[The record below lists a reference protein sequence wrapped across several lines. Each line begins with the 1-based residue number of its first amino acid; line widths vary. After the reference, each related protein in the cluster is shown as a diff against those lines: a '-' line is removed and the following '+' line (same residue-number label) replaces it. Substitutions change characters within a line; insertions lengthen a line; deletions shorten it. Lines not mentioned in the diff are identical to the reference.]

1 MHCIVQKLVNV
12 ALDVGSQSVHIG
24 IRRKTA
30 HPHNQWG
37 LHTYREYE

>member
-1 MHCIVQKLVNV
+1 LYCPETSQRSSI
-12 ALDVGSQSVHIG
+12 DVVSQSVHIA
-24 IRRKTA
+24 IRRKMA